1 MSSDV
6 IVEERELR
14 FTRPEVLRDS
24 EAEEDVEA
32 RSSEARG
39 VGVVREGGGRRGWRG
54 GSPEKRDS
62 TASQIPPPITFTR
75 FTNTPPRVLAG
86 RLSSSD

>member
-32 RSSEARG
+32 RSSEVKG
-39 VGVVREGGGRRGWRG
+39 GGVVREGG
-54 GSPEKRDS
+54 
-62 TASQIPPPITFTR
+62 
-75 FTNTPPRVLAG
+75 
-86 RLSSSD
+86 